1 MKRLYFPL
9 LVLAFLV
16 PSGALRAQSSGVV
29 PFVGGGLAMGTG
41 RLSKDTNNGWLA
53 FGGVD
58 VPLDA
63 WPGLGLGVM
72 GSFASIPY
80 ASGGFDEATQVTTVS
95 AELSY
100 VIGSEST
107 GTVKPYVR
115 AGAGVQ
121 VHRYDPG
128 TTLYSAKQD
137 TRAAVTGGA
146 GLRFDLSSS
155 ANALVG
161 AHFQSG
167 EDGGFLGIHA
177 GVAFP
182 VGGSR

>member
-1 MKRLYFPL
+1 MKRLHLPL
-9 LVLAFLV
+9 VVLALLGS
-16 PSGALRAQSSGVV
+16 SGTLRAQSSGVV
-29 PFVGGGLAMGTG
+29 PFLGGGLAMGTG
-41 RLSKDTNNGWLA
+41 DLSKDTNNGWLA

-63 WPGLGLGVM
+63 WPGLGLGVV
-72 GSFASIPY
+72 GSFANIPY

-100 VIGSEST
+100 LIGSEST
-107 GTVKPYVR
+107 GTVKPYIR
-115 AGAGVQ
+115 AGGGVQ

-128 TTLYSAKQD
+128 TTLFSAKQD
-137 TRAAVTGGA
+137 TRAAVTAGA
-146 GLRFDLSSS
+146 GLLFDLSSS
-155 ANALVG
+155 ANALLG
-161 AHFQSG
+161 ARFQSG

-177 GVAFP
+177 GLAFP